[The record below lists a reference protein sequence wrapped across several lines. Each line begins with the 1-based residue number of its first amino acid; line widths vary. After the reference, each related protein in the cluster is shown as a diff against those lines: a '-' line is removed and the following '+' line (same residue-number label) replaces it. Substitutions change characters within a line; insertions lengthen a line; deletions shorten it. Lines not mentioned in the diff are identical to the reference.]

1 MIIKND
7 DLRQQ
12 PILIKS
18 VFIKSHILPPPLKK
32 TIAYKNG
39 VCKIVQTPF
48 WILCFAVHCPTE
60 VRRVDEKQAMNR
72 CVAY

>member
-1 MIIKND
+1 MIIKKWR
-7 DLRQQ
+7 LKATAYTYK
-12 PILIKS
+12 IS
-18 VFIKSHILPPPLKK
+18 VYEKSHPPLKK
-32 TIAYKNG
+32 TIAYKND
-39 VCKIVQTPF
+39 VYTILQTPF